1 MAKLPG
7 RDATGADM
15 PNDETTDAMLSGY
28 RVLDLG
34 QYLAGAGVTRMLAE
48 LGPEIIKVEL
58 KPIGDPARLLPWVE
72 DDRST
77 FFVENNRGKPV
88 SYTHLTLPT
97 KA

>member
-1 MAKLPG
+1 
-7 RDATGADM
+7 M

-58 KPIGDPARLLPWVE
+58 KPIRLISTLILMHCLLPIV
-72 DDRST
+72 
-77 FFVENNRGKPV
+77 
-88 SYTHLTLPT
+88 L
-97 KA
+97 